1 MTTATDLATSAPAI
15 LRDVLVAIADHDGWQ
30 DIDRTQAVSIRRVL
44 ATAWAP
50 YRLERSAARLAAGE
64 RAPAIN
70 ATRYILNG
78 EGWYIPSDGNH
89 RTVAAREA
97 GKRTIRCRI
106 AGEVVCEPDAC
117 YLDVA
122 TGRLWRHVGHGSSDG
137 RAVLTLLADGFDG
150 EKGAAALAL
159 GVNDLA
165 KGVHWRLP
173 T

>member
-1 MTTATDLATSAPAI
+1 MTTANDLATNAPAI

-44 ATAWAP
+44 ASAWDP
-50 YRLERSAARLAAGE
+50 GRLERAVERLAAGE
-64 RAPAIN
+64 RAPAIH
-70 ATRYILNG
+70 ATRYWLTG

-106 AGEVVCEPDAC
+106 TGEVVCEPDAC

-122 TGRLWRHVGHGSSDG
+122 TGRLWRHTGHGGSTARPG
-137 RAVLTLLADGFDG
+137 RPCPGQRGAL
-150 EKGAAALAL
+150 AAANLAS
-159 GVNDLA
+159 
-165 KGVHWRLP
+165 
-173 T
+173 